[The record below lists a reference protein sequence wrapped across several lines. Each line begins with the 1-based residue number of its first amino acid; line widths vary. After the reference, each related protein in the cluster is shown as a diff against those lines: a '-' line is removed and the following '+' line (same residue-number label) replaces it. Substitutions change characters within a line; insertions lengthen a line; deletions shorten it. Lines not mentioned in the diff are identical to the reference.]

1 MVSDNLRQMYQEI
14 ILDLSEENNARIS
27 PEEFSKKSQNSAYII
42 SKQFNPSCG
51 DRISLAIKFQNKAES
66 QNKAELQNKTKSQN
80 KAELQNNFDNKNYF
94 VEDFFWTGIG
104 CNISMASANFIGDW
118 IFEKNLIE
126 IKKTYELFL
135 KLMNSRGQKLSLEE
149 MDKLNDL
156 SSFIGVAK
164 FPARIKC
171 ALLAWEAVRDIYSK
185 I

>member
-1 MVSDNLRQMYQEI
+1 MASEDLQEMYQEI
-14 ILDLSEENNARIS
+14 ILDLAQENNAKISEENFA
-27 PEEFSKKSQNSAYII
+27 EKSKNETYIV

-51 DRISLAIKFQNKAES
+51 DKASLAIKFQNKTKP
-66 QNKAELQNKTKSQN
+66 QNQVYLHNKTELQSSFN
-80 KAELQNNFDNKNYF
+80 DKNCF
-94 VEDFFWTGIG
+94 VKDFFWTGVG

-126 IKKTYELFL
+126 IKKTYKLFL
-135 KLMNSRGQKLSLEE
+135 KLMNSRGQELNSTE
-149 MDKLNDL
+149 MNELNDL

-171 ALLAWEAVRDIYSK
+171 ALLAWEAVRDIYLK